1 MSELIQNYFLKLFTL
16 KERLGLKNFEI
27 AKILENIAFYLEM
40 LDETK
45 FRIRAFQNAAKI
57 IESLPEDIAD
67 VYRRG
72 EIRTIPGIGAATA
85 EIIGELVDTGTA
97 KIYQEFKEKYPI
109 NIEELSAV
117 EGLGP
122 KRIKLLYEK
131 LRIKNLEELEKA
143 AREHRIRRIKTLGVK
158 TEKNLLKAVEF
169 AKKSKERLPLAYAD
183 QIAGDLVEKLGSLS
197 FVERITVAGSYRR
210 RKETVGDLDIL
221 VVSKKPEAVMDY
233 FTSLENVG
241 IVLGKGPAKSSVL
254 LKDGLQVDVRVFD
267 EEIYGSALL
276 YFTGSKEHNVKLRIV
291 AMEKGLKLSEY
302 GVFRD
307 DKRIA
312 GKTEEECYRAL
323 GLSYI
328 EPELREDMGEVEA
341 ARKNSLPQLVEYS
354 EIKGDFHVHSN
365 WSDGVNTILEL
376 VEAAREKNY
385 QYLCIS
391 DHVGI
396 LKVAGAMDE
405 ENLRRQMEEID
416 KLNSR
421 LDDFRILKGAEVN
434 ITAEGG
440 LDLSV
445 GLLKELDIVL
455 AGIHTGFRASKE
467 AITKRVIKAME
478 SGLMHIL
485 VHPTGRIINRRAP
498 YEIDLG
504 AIMET
509 AKELDVALEVNAFPD
524 RLDIRDVQIKS
535 AVDRGVSLALGTDSH
550 NRNHLNYMR
559 FGVDQ
564 ARRGWCTKRNL
575 INALNLS
582 EIERRFDI

>member
-1 MSELIQNYFLKLFTL
+1 MKLFTL

-27 AKILENIAFYLEM
+27 ARILENIAFYLEM
-40 LDETK
+40 FGETK

-72 EIRTIPGIGAATA
+72 EVSTIPGIGAAIA
-85 EIIGELVDTGTA
+85 EIIGELVETGTA
-97 KIYQEFKEKYPI
+97 KIYQEFREKYPV

-131 LRIKNLEELEKA
+131 LKIKNLEELEKA
-143 AREHRIRRIKTLGVK
+143 AREHRIRRVKTLGVK

-169 AKKSKERLPLAYAD
+169 AKKSKDRLLLAYAD
-183 QIAGDLVEKLGSLS
+183 EIAGDLVEKLGSLS

-221 VVSKKPEAVMDY
+221 VVSKRPEAVMDY

-312 GKTEEECYRAL
+312 GRTEEECYRAL

-354 EIKGDFHVHSN
+354 DIKGDFHVHSN
-365 WSDGVNTILEL
+365 WSDGMNTILDL
-376 VEAAREKNY
+376 AEAAREKNY

-391 DHVGI
+391 DHVGA

-405 ENLRRQMEEID
+405 ESLRKQMEEID
-416 KLNSR
+416 KLNGR

-434 ITAEGG
+434 ITAEGN

-445 GLLKELDIVL
+445 GLIKELDVVL
-455 AGIHTGFRASKE
+455 AGIHSGFRASKE

-498 YEIDLG
+498 CEIDLG
-504 AIMET
+504 AIMDT
-509 AKELDVALEVNAFPD
+509 AKELGIALEINAFPD
-524 RLDIRDVQIKS
+524 RLDLRDVQIKS
-535 AVDRGVSLALGTDSH
+535 AVDKGVSLVLGTDSH
-550 NRNHLNYMR
+550 SCNHLNYMR

-564 ARRGWCTKRNL
+564 ARRGWCTKRGL
-575 INALNLS
+575 INTLSLS
-582 EIERRFDI
+582 ELEKRFDI